1 MGSKDNGIR
10 MQTQLGKY
18 ELKRPLGTGA
28 SGTVYCAFDT
38 FSRKEVALKVFD
50 PKVLRDSEL
59 GEMTRGQFMNEA
71 ALAGRLSHPHIVSI
85 FEAVMQ
91 DDSGYVAMEYV
102 AGGNLLKFTQPDGL
116 LSVEEIIEIGF
127 KSCSALDYAFRQG
140 IIHRDIKPANILV
153 VAGTSIKVTDFGSA
167 LLKGSEAPTDM
178 IVGTPSYLSP
188 EQIAGVNLTQ
198 YCDMYSMGV
207 VLYELLTGRR
217 PFTGASIGELFHRIS
232 NDAPPAPGTIRRE
245 VPPHLD
251 EIVLKMMSKQP
262 GDRYPT
268 WADLAV
274 ELAQV
279 GKLSIHQPEIGDSE
293 KFGILRKSELFG
305 RLNDAHLWEIVHSSH
320 WDRLPSGTTILREN
334 QPGQNM
340 FLLGAG
346 ELRVTKRGRL
356 LNVLKPGDC
365 FGEMAVIRGA
375 AATRKATIEAT
386 TDVLIG
392 EFDPAALSR
401 LSEGCRLQIAHGLLR
416 TLVERLDL
424 ANIRLSQTA

>member
-1 MGSKDNGIR
+1 
-10 MQTQLGKY
+10 MQTQFGKY
-18 ELKRPLGTGA
+18 ELRRPLGTGA

-50 PKVLRDSEL
+50 PKILRDPEL
-59 GEMTRGQFMNEA
+59 GEVTRGQFMNEA

-102 AGGNLLKFTQPDGL
+102 SGGNLLKFTRPDGL
-116 LSVEEIIEIGF
+116 LSIDDVIQIGF

-153 VAGTSIKVTDFGSA
+153 VAGTSIKVADFGSA
-167 LLKGSEAPTDM
+167 LLKTGDTLVDM
-178 IVGTPSYLSP
+178 VVGTPSYMSP
-188 EQIAGVNLTQ
+188 EQIAGEKLTQ
-198 YCDMYSMGV
+198 YCDMYAMGV

-217 PFTGASIGELFHRIS
+217 PFTAGSIEELFHRIA
-232 NDAPPAPGTIRRE
+232 NDAPPAPGTLRRD
-245 VPPHLD
+245 VPPRLE
-251 EIVLKMMSKQP
+251 EIVLKMMSKRP

-268 WADLAV
+268 WADLAL

-279 GKLSIHQPEIGDSE
+279 GKLSVYQREVGDSE

-305 RLNDAHLWEIVHSSH
+305 RLNDAHLWEIVHSSR
-320 WDRLPSGTTILREN
+320 WARLPPGATILREN
-334 QPGQNM
+334 EAGQNM

-346 ELRVTKRGRL
+346 ELRVTKRGHL
-356 LNVLKPGDC
+356 LNVLKAGDC

-375 AATRKATIEAT
+375 AATRKATIEAM

-392 EFDPAALSR
+392 EFDPTALSR

-416 TLVERLDL
+416 TLVERLDW
-424 ANIRLSQTA
+424 ANTRMSQSA